1 MSRATLR
8 RRVVLALAGL
18 AAGVCLVYSVL
29 AFLFVYA
36 VEDEFFGALLA
47 NEAKHVASELSAGR
61 VAQPRLPFVKLY
73 RGWASVPAEVRSRAS
88 PSGREVAGENGRHYH
103 LRRVHL
109 PTGDAWLVGE
119 VSELLAV
126 RPMRTTLLKILLPA
140 TLLVL
145 VCSFLVAIAV
155 ARRTV
160 RQLTAL
166 VAAVQR
172 NDAPLS
178 GALGGEAADDEIR
191 VLAEALE
198 TAFARLHAAL
208 QREKTF
214 TGDVS
219 HELRTPIAVI
229 AGAAELLARTD
240 LDSAARARVRRIL
253 DAAHSSEEIIELL
266 LALAR
271 EETMRETHAEVPL
284 LALVERLVLR
294 HRDLQGR
301 TDIDVHV
308 AIPPQLRIL
317 VPPVAAEVVIAN
329 LVTNALRHG
338 TGAVEI
344 TAEESSVIV
353 RNSGTGSVPDT
364 RAGRGIGLDL
374 VRRLCNAS
382 GFELELH
389 SSSGTTTATLRL
401 SRSRSCA
408 RTSGPCARPS
418 SSA

>member
-1 MSRATLR
+1 MSRVSTLR

-18 AAGVCLVYSVL
+18 ATAVCLVYSAL
-29 AFLFVYA
+29 AFLFLYA
-36 VEDEFFGALLA
+36 AEDEFFDALLA
-47 NEAKHVASELSAGR
+47 NEAKHVASELSAAR
-61 VAQPRLPFVKLY
+61 AAQPRLPFVKLY
-73 RGWASVPAEVRSRAS
+73 RGWASVPADVRSGAS

-103 LRRVHL
+103 LRRVRL
-109 PTGDAWLVGE
+109 DSGDAWLVAE
-119 VSELLAV
+119 VSELLVV
-126 RPMRTTLLKILLPA
+126 RPMRTTLLEILLPA

-145 VCSFLVAIAV
+145 VCSFVVAIAV

-172 NDAPLS
+172 NDVPLS
-178 GALGGEAADDEIR
+178 GTLGGETVDDEIH

-198 TAFARLHAAL
+198 TAFERLHAAL
-208 QREKTF
+208 QRERAF
-214 TGDVS
+214 AGDVS

-229 AGAAELLARTD
+229 TGAAELLARTD
-240 LDSAARARVRRIL
+240 LDSAARTRVRRIL

-271 EETMRETHAEVPL
+271 EETMRERHVEVAL

-301 TDIDVHV
+301 TDIDVQV

-317 VPPVAAEVVIAN
+317 APPVAAEVVIAN
-329 LVTNALRHG
+329 LITNALRHG
-338 TGAVEI
+338 TGSVEI
-344 TAEESSVIV
+344 TAEGSSLIV
-353 RNSGTGSVPDT
+353 RNSGTGSVPAADT
-364 RAGRGIGLDL
+364 HAGRGIGLDL

-382 GFELELH
+382 GFGLVLH
-389 SSSGTTTATLRL
+389 SSSGTTTATLRFP
-401 SRSRSCA
+401 A
-408 RTSGPCARPS
+408 
-418 SSA
+418 